1 MKRLDEHL
9 LLSPLAGDGP
19 HQPSHSRRFLPGGA
33 EHDLVAGEFYSRVEK
48 LPLLVT
54 ARFLLHVITNV
65 TCEE

>member
-33 EHDLVAGEFYSRVEK
+33 EYDLVAGEF
-48 LPLLVT
+48 
-54 ARFLLHVITNV
+54 
-65 TCEE
+65 